1 MILICLLKAEEYIVS
16 IGATEL
22 PVLVTYAFGIPVR
35 RSYIFSPLP
44 FINVPQSDIAST
56 ERTLHSLGSIL
67 CQGNNGSA
75 LILLI
80 SGDRSSVGKSTF
92 SLFLMAS
99 LLQLG
104 FSASSLAYIKPV
116 TQCEAEQPISL
127 YCKKNNI
134 ACQGIGPV
142 VFYSGFTRA
151 FLDDSTK
158 SSAELLLDVREAVAQ
173 ISVGKRIVLVDGV
186 GYPAV
191 GSICGVSNADVAAA
205 LNVPVLLVGKSGV
218 GDAVDSFNLNAR
230 YVL

>member
-1 MILICLLKAEEYIVS
+1 MVLADTTACNQAEEYIVN

-35 RSYIFSPLP
+35 RSYIFSPLSS
-44 FINVPQSDIAST
+44 INAPLNSVVPAERCLQSLWSV
-56 ERTLHSLGSIL
+56 LGHSKSGT
-67 CQGNNGSA
+67 A
-75 LILLI
+75 LTLLI

-104 FSASSLAYIKPV
+104 FPASSLAYIKPV
-116 TQCEAEQPISL
+116 TQCEAEQPISIF
-127 YCKKNNI
+127 CKKNNI
-134 ACQGIGPV
+134 SCQGIGPV

-151 FLDDSTK
+151 FLDDTTK
-158 SSAELLLDVREAVAQ
+158 SSAELLQDVREAVAQ
-173 ISVGKRIVLVDGV
+173 ISVGKRVVLVDGV

-230 YVL
+230 